1 MATTSILIIDS
12 LGDCSMSA
20 VRALMP
26 EGFGIVAA
34 ATWDRGRQLLAENR
48 PALVLADCRVTP
60 DPLAWVE
67 EIHQLELPAQV
78 IALADGPDFE
88 RSMDWVAGGVFSVL
102 SRPLDEG
109 RLRRLAL
116 AALETHEAFQALT
129 ERPDLILGPPLAAPG
144 PDLKNFYQGLAGR
157 LEVGELKSYLA
168 ESVKNLTGARRVDL
182 CLEECLVDTAR
193 GLDTRTP
200 GREPGRFLHD
210 PDLPP
215 APVSGQATVKCRLG
229 FALADGRTPLG
240 EMYLYFENKSDLK
253 IRRRETMLEIV
264 AAAGA
269 ALGAAARYRKA
280 VNLASRDS
288 LTGLHNRRVFDETLE
303 REFAQ
308 AQRHN
313 YHLSLLSLDLDH
325 FKSVNDTFGHQTGDL
340 VLRAVARI
348 INQVA
353 RTTDL
358 PARIGGEEFAV
369 ILPHTTQTQAYFLAE
384 RLRQALA
391 AGDYTL
397 AGTVFRPTV
406 SQGVAGLEHFMVK
419 SPEDMVYWAD
429 QAMYLAKRE
438 GRDTIRLASELS
450 MTPMLKDGPYA
461 FQ

>member
-1 MATTSILIIDS
+1 MSTTILIIDS

-34 ATWDRGRQLLAENR
+34 ATWDRGRKLLAESR

-67 EIHQLELPAQV
+67 EIHRLELPAQV
-78 IALADGPDFE
+78 IALADEPDFDQ
-88 RSMDWVAGGVFSVL
+88 SMDWVAGGVFSVL
-102 SRPLDEG
+102 TRPLDED
-109 RLRRLAL
+109 RLHRLAR
-116 AALETHEAFQALT
+116 AALETQETFRALT
-129 ERPDLILGPPLAAPG
+129 DQPDLVLGPPLEFPG
-144 PDLKNFYQGLAGR
+144 LDLKAFYQGLAGR
-157 LEVGELKSYLA
+157 LEVDELKPYLA
-168 ESVKNLTGARRVDL
+168 DSVKNLTGARRVDL
-182 CLEECLVDTAR
+182 CLEECLSGPAY
-193 GLDTRTP
+193 GLGTETEN
-200 GREPGRFLHD
+200 REPNRPVYDL
-210 PDLPP
+210 DLPP
-215 APVSGQATVKCRLG
+215 APVPGQATVKCRLG
-229 FALADGRTPLG
+229 FALTDGRTPLG
-240 EMYLYFENKSDLK
+240 EMYLYFENKNDLK
-253 IRRRETMLEIV
+253 IRRRETMLEII

-269 ALGAAARYRKA
+269 ALGSAARYQKA
-280 VNLASRDS
+280 VHLASRDA
-288 LTGLHNRRVFDETLE
+288 LTGLHNRRVFDEVLE

-325 FKSVNDTFGHQTGDL
+325 FKSVNDNFGHQTGDL
-340 VLRAVARI
+340 ILRAVAQV

-358 PARIGGEEFAV
+358 PARVGGEEFA
-369 ILPHTTQTQAYFLAE
+369 ILLPHTSHTQAYFLAE
-384 RLRQALA
+384 RLKQALA
-391 AGDYTL
+391 AADFHLG
-397 AGTVFRPTV
+397 GTVFRPTV

-438 GRDTIRLASELS
+438 GRDTIRLASELPL
-450 MTPMLKDGPYA
+450 TPMLKDGPYA